1 MINMG
6 RANEKE
12 ILRVFLRFVFLTSVI
27 NKVSAQF
34 ETTGIPTVT
43 ANATSMHIKR
53 LLKIFSNFDMHVSLS
68 KIVQMILFFV
78 DESFRYWNP
87 FKMLIQLFFKAI
99 KSYG

>member
-6 RANEKE
+6 RANGKE
-12 ILRVFLRFVFLTSVI
+12 ILRVFLTFVSLTSVI
-27 NKVSAQF
+27 NKVSSQF

-53 LLKIFSNFDMHVSLS
+53 LLKIFLNFDMHVSLS

-78 DESFRYWNP
+78 VESLRYWSP
-87 FKMLIQLFFKAI
+87 FKMLMHFFKAI
-99 KSYG
+99 KSYE